1 MLQLRQFLS
10 LPPEIAVV
18 TTIVGNYEVTCKK
31 HINHS
36 IPTDCI
42 VYTDNPHIHTTQ
54 SGKLISININMV
66 FIQYKRLKS

>member
-42 VYTDNPHIHTTQ
+42 VYTDNPHINTTHN
-54 SGKLISININMV
+54 GTWKVIDIN
-66 FIQYKRLKS
+66 QYEYGRN